1 MSACAVPLPLRPV
14 PELSASGPRSHLG
27 LDSGDGQYW
36 PFGTRGSWAGLGWAA
51 GGRRGP
57 KVGSSQGPCWEAQ
70 PKSKARSGSGW
81 GWWAEVQRAKLL
93 GRPWAGRSGTRAQAR
108 HAARAPRAEVSFQ
121 RRRVT
126 DVLSRTN
133 CDLPPGLALRAFPA
147 KDKQDGEAGSA
158 GALGARSGAAWGSGL
173 PAQGVCPTWHP
184 RRSQGSLRP
193 FLGAGL
199 SDLGGGPGG

>member
-1 MSACAVPLPLRPV
+1 MVSIGHSTGWDERV
-14 PELSASGPRSHLG
+14 LG
-27 LDSGDGQYW
+27 
-36 PFGTRGSWAGLGWAA
+36 WAGLGWRVGDGVPRRAA
-51 GGRRGP
+51 VRVRAGRPSPSQRQG
-57 KVGSSQGPCWEAQ
+57 QGPSGGGGLRSREQSCSDGPGQAEAAHGHRLATQ
-70 PKSKARSGSGW
+70 PGHREQRSASR
-81 GWWAEVQRAKLL
+81 ED
-93 GRPWAGRSGTRAQAR
+93 
-108 HAARAPRAEVSFQ
+108 
-121 RRRVT
+121 RVT